1 VISNWFQCGTGS
13 GSSYGFDDQK
23 WKNFTVE
30 TEKLS
35 WIGSTLDQGFIPQTI
50 ELIIDGQTFLRTYD
64 LAPRP
69 TPPPSPVRKL
79 DRRHIG
85 RLRKRDKMVKEGGG
99 EGLAKSLIVWP
110 QESLVLY
117 KSINKLSFF
126 LWGYSVRKISQINRA
141 KWPKKHSY
149 FIETFVNM
157 LCRVLLR
164 IL

>member
-1 VISNWFQCGTGS
+1 MRNRIRIQLRIWWPKMEKFYSWNREALLNRFYPGSRFYPTDYWINNRWPDFLTDLWF
-13 GSSYGFDDQK
+13 GSSP
-23 WKNFTVE
+23 N
-30 TEKLS
+30 
-35 WIGSTLDQGFIPQTI
+35 
-50 ELIIDGQTFLRTYD
+50 
-64 LAPRP
+64 
-69 TPPPSPVRKL
+69 PSPISCQKARPATHRKT
-79 DRRHIG
+79 
-85 RLRKRDKMVKEGGG
+85 KKERQNGERGGG